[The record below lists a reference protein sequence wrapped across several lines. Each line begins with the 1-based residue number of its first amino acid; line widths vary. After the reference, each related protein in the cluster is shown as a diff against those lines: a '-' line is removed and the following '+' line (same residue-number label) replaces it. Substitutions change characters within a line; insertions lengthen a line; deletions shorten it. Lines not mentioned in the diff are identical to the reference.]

1 MAVIHN
7 GVKYRAA
14 DAHAHIYP
22 GKIAEKATASVGD
35 FYDIRMQNVGLPH
48 VLRERGREAG
58 IDRYLVCSVATKV
71 EQVRSI
77 NEFIRKKCEEYPEF
91 LGLGAWHQDIEDING
106 EFDDIQEKGLV
117 GIKLHPDFQ
126 KFHID
131 DDRMIAVYREANR
144 RGLPVL
150 FHTGDSRTDFS
161 SPRRLMNVV
170 EKIPD
175 FTCIAAHLG
184 GYSEWEA
191 ARRDLKGTNVY
202 IDTSSSLFV
211 VTRDQALENI
221 AHFGVERTMFGTDF
235 PMWLPKTELERF
247 FALGLSEEENRKI
260 LYGNFARL
268 FHLEEQ
274 V

>member
-1 MAVIHN
+1 
-7 GVKYRAA
+7 
-14 DAHAHIYP
+14 
-22 GKIAEKATASVGD
+22 
-35 FYDIRMQNVGLPH
+35 
-48 VLRERGREAG
+48 
-58 IDRYLVCSVATKV
+58 
-71 EQVRSI
+71 
-77 NEFIRKKCEEYPEF
+77 
-91 LGLGAWHQDIEDING
+91 
-106 EFDDIQEKGLV
+106 
-117 GIKLHPDFQ
+117 
-126 KFHID
+126 
-131 DDRMIAVYREANR
+131 
-144 RGLPVL
+144 
-150 FHTGDSRTDFS
+150 
-161 SPRRLMNVV
+161 MNVV

-211 VTRDQALENI
+211 VTREQALENI